1 MKKINEIL
9 DGSRDIKDI
18 IKDLQIKNIVIPD
31 WDDLKKDYEPKLH
44 KIFDTAVFPDKPIR
58 DDKGNHLRD
67 EPVTRVAIGLQKLA
81 VKRMAEFMF
90 TIPVN
95 TILEDDDKIQ
105 KEQFKSFVKVQ
116 KKNRWDVLNK
126 KRCKINSSQCE
137 VAVHWYLVKND
148 NKSYGFN
155 SKFKIKHA
163 IYSPEN
169 GDKLYPLFDETRDM
183 IAFSRGFGTQAT
195 SDEGIVVDVKF
206 FETWTNGRH
215 IIWKKEGVNDWI
227 VALDEENKLKK
238 IPIIYTYRPEP
249 IWDDA
254 DNGKVHEIEL
264 LLSRNGEI
272 IAYHASPV
280 LIIKGKLKGA
290 PSKGE
295 GNKVFFAEDGT
306 GGAEYASWQQS
317 PESVKFQFETLLRL
331 FFTELQL
338 PDLSFENIKGIGA
351 QSGESRKWMLV
362 DAHLKVGDESE
373 IYLDSIEREYSILKA
388 YLGLINPKWSSTVND
403 LELTPEIR
411 PFTIEDEKGRVEVL
425 VAANGGKALISQQQ
439 SVKQAALVD
448 DPDED
453 LLQIKAEYA
462 EDNTF
467 NVFEPTF

>member
-1 MKKINEIL
+1 MKKIEEII
-9 DGSRDIKDI
+9 DSSRDIKDI
-18 IKDLQIKNIVIPD
+18 IN
-31 WDDLKKDYEPKLH
+31 DLKKKTIKVPEWDELEKVYEPKLH
-44 KIFDTAVFPDKPIR
+44 KIMDPAVFKDKEVK
-58 DDKGNHLRD
+58 DDKGNVVRT
-67 EPVTRVAIGLQKLA
+67 EPVTRVAIGLQKLS
-81 VKRMAEFMF
+81 VKRIAEFMF

-95 TILEDDDKIQ
+95 TILEDDETLQ
-105 KEQFKSFVKVQ
+105 KEQFKSIIKIQ

-126 KRCKINSSQCE
+126 KRCKITSSECE
-137 VAVHWYLVKND
+137 CAVHWYLVENK
-148 NKSYGFN
+148 NKSYGFQSN
-155 SKFKIKHA
+155 YKLKYA
-163 IYSPEN
+163 IYSPKN

-183 IAFSRGFGTQAT
+183 IAFSREINMNSTN
-195 SDEGIVVDVKF
+195 DEGLKVNVTV
-206 FETWTNGRH
+206 FETWTADRH
-215 IIWKKEGVNDWI
+215 IRWRKEGANDWEL
-227 VALDEENKLKK
+227 VLNEENKIGK

-290 PSKGE
+290 PTKGE
-295 GNKVFFAEDGT
+295 GNKVFFTEDGT

-317 PESVKFQFETLLRL
+317 PESVRFQFETLLRL

-373 IYLDSIEREYSILKA
+373 IYLDSLEREYNIIKA
-388 YLGLINPKWSSTVND
+388 FLGLMNPKWKGTVGD

-411 PFTIEDEKGRVEVL
+411 PFTVEDEKGRVEVL
-425 VAANGGKALISQQQ
+425 VAANGNKPIISQQQ
-439 SVKQAALVD
+439 AVKQAGLVD

-453 LLQIKAEYA
+453 WVQIQAEYTK
-462 EDNTF
+462 ENTF
-467 NVFEPTF
+467 NVFEPTE

>member
-1 MKKINEIL
+1 MKKIKDIL
-9 DGSRDIKDI
+9 DPSRDIKDI
-18 IKDLQIKNIVIPD
+18 IKDLKNKNIVVPE
-31 WDDLKKDYEPKLH
+31 WEELKKDYEPKLH
-44 KIFDTAVFPDKPIR
+44 KIFDKAIYKDKPIR

-67 EPVTRVAIGLQKLA
+67 EPVTRVAVGLQKLA

-95 TILEDDDKIQ
+95 TILEDDDKAQ
-105 KEQFKSFVKVQ
+105 KEQFKSFIKVQ

-126 KRCKINSSQCE
+126 KRCKIASSQCE
-137 VAVHWYLVKND
+137 VAVHWYLVQSK
-148 NKSYGFN
+148 NKSYGFESN
-155 SKFKIKHA
+155 FKLKHV

-169 GDKLYPLFDETRDM
+169 GDILYPLFDETRDM
-183 IAFSRGFGTQAT
+183 IAFSREFASQTT
-195 SDEGIVVDVKF
+195 TEEGIKVDVAF
-206 FETWTNGRH
+206 FETWSNEKH
-215 IIWKKEGVNDWI
+215 IIWKKEGTSDWEQVLNEKNEI
-227 VALDEENKLKK
+227 GK
-238 IPIIYTYRPEP
+238 IPIIYTWRPEP

-290 PSKGE
+290 PTKGE
-295 GNKVFFAEDGT
+295 GNKVFFTEDST

-373 IYLDSIEREYSILKA
+373 IYLDSIEREYSIIKA
-388 YLGLINPKWSSTVND
+388 FMGIMNKKWSSTIED
-403 LELTPEIR
+403 LEVTPEIR

-425 VAANGGKALISQQQ
+425 VAANGNKPIISQQQ
-439 SVKQAALVD
+439 AVKQAGLVD

-453 LLQIKAEYA
+453 WLQIQAEYTK
-462 EDNTF
+462 ENSFDIF
-467 NVFEPTF
+467 NPTT